1 MKENI
6 KKLKRNIRWNEMTTS
21 EEIEH
26 SKHISGGYF
35 KMGCKMCERFIG
47 KYFMSG
53 RKFKIGKV
61 D

>member
-1 MKENI
+1 
-6 KKLKRNIRWNEMTTS
+6 MTTS